1 MQNQRTTVVGQIL
14 YNNSIDC
21 VKKILKNEG
30 FLGFYRGLAP
40 QLVVR
45 AVVTFPRTLAHDGT
59 SRLGSCAG
67 ESDQAHRE
75 RPRSRQGYGS

>member
-30 FLGFYRGLAP
+30 FLGFYRGLGP

-45 AVVTFPRTLAHDGT
+45 LSYRGMILLPL
-59 SRLGSCAG
+59 
-67 ESDQAHRE
+67 
-75 RPRSRQGYGS
+75 